1 MRLWLLRPL
10 KDHHALHFFVMNE
23 IIDAFAA
30 RGVCASRW
38 IDEKGAL
45 CLKVRASMRPLS
57 AMLDTMAC
65 SLVCLR
71 GCPWLAGFPTLI
83 VTFFDYQSR
92 TTREAASELVE
103 RSRGV
108 RTLRPC
114 GEGGPSAREAAPE
127 RLGARLWRCG
137 RDSRL

>member
-1 MRLWLLRPL
+1 MPRAAAGYGCSEGPSSAPSRLSGLHVRVFRAVRRRQTRLWLLWLL
-10 KDHHALHFFVMNE
+10 KDPHALHFVMMNE

-57 AMLDTMAC
+57 PMLDTMAC

-71 GCPWLAGFPTLI
+71 GCPWLAGYPTLI

-92 TTREAASELVE
+92 TTCQAASEL
-103 RSRGV
+103 
-108 RTLRPC
+108 TQPM
-114 GEGGPSAREAAPE
+114 
-127 RLGARLWRCG
+127 
-137 RDSRL
+137 